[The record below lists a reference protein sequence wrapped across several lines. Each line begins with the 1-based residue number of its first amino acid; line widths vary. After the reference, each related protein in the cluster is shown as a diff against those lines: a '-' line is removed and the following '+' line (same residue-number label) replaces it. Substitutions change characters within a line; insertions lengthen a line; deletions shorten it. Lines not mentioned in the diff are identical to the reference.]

1 MEASAKTHQ
10 NKKQKIGEA
19 SHEDREDL
27 GSSSDDRHVI
37 QADFIYCLVSMKK
50 TQRDSSNN
58 RSEEYCDVFPQ
69 PFSRSLIELKDGTY
83 SHNSSA
89 RACCVLMLD
98 ALVQR
103 QENDERAVTYRYVN
117 FRCEP
122 HEQHGMVAFVEVD
135 LLGLHSSQIGKGG
148 RMNFKILVKIIEEP
162 GIFFAFGSAENYGWA
177 LQPSLNRK
185 YFYFRG
191 LPLRRLAKHAVPTKP
206 LPHVLDSPVE
216 AHFMRVN
223 GRKQQGDWSSLP
235 ALPLLMIMDRLDI
248 FDSKRLTAVCRDWRD
263 TSLRYPKNM
272 HSVGDGVPWIWHAK
286 HGKESR
292 SREFICV
299 PDGNRKFQVDMPEFA
314 HSTLLFSKGG
324 WILLLRQ
331 NGGVGFPI
339 LFLVNP
345 FTRDKIELPK
355 REEGSKNTKCYGSF
369 TLRDS
374 DGYPNRVILITPE
387 LPFQASIHTARP
399 GDDEVWASHDYT
411 GLERTFLTSF
421 IHVTIGD
428 NVYCQDPYGYISI
441 FNVANNS
448 VRVLPPV
455 PSGGFISEHGGEL
468 IFVEHGTSVERKYR
482 SFVLVH
488 KYNGESSSWERLS
501 RGAVM
506 GTAWYLCN
514 GQPVVAAAKGGRRR
528 GLEIY
533 KLVQRMEWS
542 RLGVRSRH
550 KCTHYDVCVTDLLTG
565 ERTTFRLPLA
575 DHKSLLWV
583 AIG

>member
-1 MEASAKTHQ
+1 METSAKTHQ

-19 SHEDREDL
+19 SHEYREDL
-27 GSSSDDRHVI
+27 GSSS
-37 QADFIYCLVSMKK
+37 
-50 TQRDSSNN
+50 
-58 RSEEYCDVFPQ
+58 
-69 PFSRSLIELKDGTY
+69 
-83 SHNSSA
+83 
-89 RACCVLMLD
+89 
-98 ALVQR
+98 
-103 QENDERAVTYRYVN
+103 
-117 FRCEP
+117 
-122 HEQHGMVAFVEVD
+122 
-135 LLGLHSSQIGKGG
+135 GG

-162 GIFFAFGSAENYGWA
+162 GIFFAFGSAENYGWV

-191 LPLRRLAKHAVPTKP
+191 LPLRRLAKHAVPSKP
-206 LPHVLDSPVE
+206 LPYVLDSPVE

-248 FDSKRLTAVCRDWRD
+248 FDNKRLTAVCRDWRS

-272 HSVGDGVPWIWHAK
+272 HSVGDGVPWIWHVK
-286 HGKESR
+286 YGKESH

-324 WILLLRQ
+324 WILLLHQ
-331 NGGVGFPI
+331 NGSVGMAGLPA
-339 LFLVNP
+339 LLLVNP

-355 REEGSKNTKCYGSF
+355 RGGNKNTKCYGSF
-369 TLRDS
+369 TLCDS

-387 LPFQASIHTARP
+387 LPFQASIHTACP
-399 GDDEVWASHDYT
+399 GDEVWASHNYT
-411 GLERTFLTSF
+411 GLERTFLTNF

-448 VRVLPPV
+448 MRVLPPV
-455 PSGGFISEHGGEL
+455 PCGGFIAEHGGGGGEL
-468 IFVEHGTSVERKYR
+468 VLLGHGKSVERKHK

-488 KYNGESSSWERLS
+488 KYNGESSSSWERLS

-514 GQPVVAAAKGGRRR
+514 GQPVVVAAAAAAKGGRR

-533 KLVQRMEWS
+533 RLVQSMEWS

-550 KCTHYDVCVTDLLTG
+550 KCTHYYVHVTDLLTG